1 MPEQS
6 LKIDNMILVTWVDI
20 TSQTEPWI
28 DVEEA
33 RQLRPARM
41 ITAGWIVEQT
51 PEYLTIASTVDLD
64 SDLVG
69 DVNCIPTRTLLE
81 VKSLTPR
88 TST

>member
-6 LKIDNMILVTWVDI
+6 LDINNMIQVTWVDI

-28 DVEEA
+28 EVEEA

-41 ITAGWIVEQT
+41 VTAGWIVEQT

-64 SDLVG
+64 SDSVG

-81 VKSLTPR
+81 VKSI
-88 TST
+88 SHQQSA